1 MMIAAKA
8 RAVVNLAREIAGNV
22 PFPPG
27 DRRPDPEAYRA
38 WEEVML
44 SAASGLAVSVGYDC
58 DVLEA
63 AVGPRLQVGVNPPW
77 RVLLQIAQLE
87 AQAHAARQPQRPELP
102 LVPVVPA
109 PPDHSDHSDNVVS
122 LHRTAPDHSEV
133 ATSTPLD
140 PAAMWPDT
148 GSWLGQPAGGLA

>member
-8 RAVVNLAREIAGNV
+8 RAVVNLAREIADNV

-27 DRRPDPEAYRA
+27 GQRPDPETYRA

-44 SAASGLAVSVGYDC
+44 SAASGLAVSVSYDC

-63 AVGPRLQVGVNPPW
+63 AVGPKLQVGVNPPW

-102 LVPVVPA
+102 AVPVVQT
-109 PPDHSDHSDNVVS
+109 PPGHRGNVVS
-122 LHRTAPDHSEV
+122 LRRATPDRSEV
-133 ATSTPLD
+133 ATPTPLD
-140 PAAMWPDT
+140 PAAIWPDT

>member
-8 RAVVNLAREIAGNV
+8 RAVVNLAREIADNV

-27 DRRPDPEAYRA
+27 GRRPDPEAYRA

-44 SAASGLAVSVGYDC
+44 SAASGLAVSVDYDC
-58 DVLEA
+58 DVLAA
-63 AVGPRLQVGVNPPW
+63 AVGPKLQVGVNPPW

-87 AQAHAARQPQRPELP
+87 ARSHAARQTQRPELP
-102 LVPVVPA
+102 PVQVPVAQA
-109 PPDHSDHSDNVVS
+109 PPDHSGNVVS
-122 LHRTAPDHSEV
+122 LHRTTADRPAV
-133 ATSTPLD
+133 ATPTLD

-148 GSWLGQPAGGLA
+148 GGWLGQPAGGLA